1 MAKGTYI
8 GVGGKARKVRN
19 LYLGVGG
26 KARKVKKAYV
36 GVGGKARLFFSAS
49 TYGVSWSGAEALP
62 EGVSDLTYGNGTFV
76 GTCGSSTADT
86 KYVVYSYDGV
96 TWKYKTNLPSLSG
109 WQGIAYGNGVFVM
122 LDDSRYP
129 LYSTDGVAWEEA
141 SAPSYIGKAAY
152 GNGKFVGVGISG
164 TGRGQTAYSTNGIDW
179 TAGSKISSN
188 SDYVWNNIVFGNGI
202 YMAVAGLDNRDI
214 FACAVSADGS
224 SWSVLYTDAFY
235 TTDLVYGNGIFVAV
249 GKVADQ
255 YDYAVMYSKDNGENW
270 TKLKVGDYASGFRGF
285 SAVTFTGDRFVAVPY
300 GTSTQSFYSD
310 DGENWI
316 RGGDLPKLSQKGWSA
331 AAFGGG
337 KVVAVTDGVESFSV
351 TE

>member
-19 LYLGVGG
+19 LYRGVGG

-188 SDYVWNNIVFGNGI
+188 SDYVWHNIVFGHGI

-214 FACAVSADGS
+214 FACAVSANGS

-285 SAVTFTGDRFVAVPY
+285 SAVTFTGDRFVAVPFEN
-300 GTSTQSFYSD
+300 STQSFYSD

-316 RGGDLPKLSQKGWSA
+316 RGGDLPKLSQDGWSA

-337 KVVAVTDGVESFSV
+337 KVVAVADGAEYFSV

>member
-214 FACAVSADGS
+214 FACAVSANGS
-224 SWSVLYTDAFY
+224 SSIQMRFTPQIWSMET
-235 TTDLVYGNGIFVAV
+235 
-249 GKVADQ
+249 
-255 YDYAVMYSKDNGENW
+255 
-270 TKLKVGDYASGFRGF
+270 
-285 SAVTFTGDRFVAVPY
+285 
-300 GTSTQSFYSD
+300 
-310 DGENWI
+310 
-316 RGGDLPKLSQKGWSA
+316 
-331 AAFGGG
+331 
-337 KVVAVTDGVESFSV
+337 ESL
-351 TE
+351 